1 MKSPERDQFA
11 PGFLFGRRISKVI
24 AGFTKE
30 KYSDINVPTLLLD
43 EGRARRN
50 ISRMANKAASNQVR
64 FRPHFKTHQSAAVGE
79 WFRDVGVA
87 AITVSSVEMARYFA
101 AHGWNDITIAFPVN
115 VREIDKI
122 NRLAQQVRLHL
133 LVENQAAINFLSQR
147 LTEAVGVWI
156 EIDAGYQR
164 SGVRWDDGSTLTSLA
179 QQIMVC
185 DRLTLQGLLTHDG
198 ATYATHSPDAL
209 AAQYGQTIRRL
220 NQARTWLMERGFLG
234 LELSVGD
241 TPACSVLDD
250 LGQIDEMRP
259 GNFVFYD
266 WMQVQI
272 GSCTADD
279 IAVIVAC
286 PVVSIHPERNELILY
301 GGAVHLSKENLRRQ
315 DGQSIF
321 GPVVLLNE
329 EGWSAPLQGVWVRSL
344 SQEHGVVH
352 AEDAAFTEL
361 VRHVEIGGLLGVVP
375 VHSCLTADLLK
386 QYRTLDGELLSM
398 APIPCAVAQA

>member
-43 EGRARRN
+43 EERARRN

-122 NRLAQQVRLHL
+122 NRLAQQVQLHL

-164 SGVRWDDGSTLTSLA
+164 SGVRWDDGSTLMSLA

-321 GPVVLLNE
+321 GAVVLLNE

-352 AEDAAFTEL
+352 VEDAAFTEL
-361 VRHVEIGGLLGVVP
+361 IRHVEVGGLLGIVP

-386 QYRTLDGELLSM
+386 QYRTLDGELFSM

>member
-321 GPVVLLNE
+321 GAVVLLNE

-386 QYRTLDGELLSM
+386 QYRTLDGELFSM

>member
-1 MKSPERDQFA
+1 MKSPERDRFA

-24 AGFTKE
+24 AGFAKE
-30 KYSDINVPTLLLD
+30 KYSDISVPTLLLD

-50 ISRMANKAASNQVR
+50 ISRMADKAATSQVR

-79 WFRDVGVA
+79 WFRNVGVT

-133 LVENQAAINFLSQR
+133 LVENQATVNFLSQR
-147 LTEAVGVWI
+147 LTEAVGIWI

-164 SGVRWDDGSTLTSLA
+164 SGVPWDDGSALATLA
-179 QQIMVC
+179 QQIMAC
-185 DRLTLQGLLTHDG
+185 DRLALQGLLTHDG
-198 ATYATHSPDAL
+198 ATYATHSHDEL

-220 NQARTWLMERGFLG
+220 NQARNWLMERSSLG

-301 GGAVHLSKENLRRQ
+301 GGAVHLSKENLRQQ

-321 GPVVLLNE
+321 GAVVLLNE
-329 EGWSAPLQGVWVRSL
+329 DGWSTPLQGVWVRSL

-352 AEDAAFTEL
+352 AEDAAFAEL
-361 VRHVEIGGLLGVVP
+361 VKHVEVGGLLGVVP

-398 APIPCAVAQA
+398 APIPCAVAQV

>member
-1 MKSPERDQFA
+1 MKSPERDRFA

-30 KYSDINVPTLLLD
+30 KYSDISVPTLLLD

-50 ISRMANKAASNQVR
+50 ISRMADKAASSQVR

-79 WFRDVGVA
+79 WFRDVGVT

-133 LVENQAAINFLSQR
+133 LVENQATVNFLSQR
-147 LTEAVGVWI
+147 LTETVGIWI

-164 SGVRWDDGSTLTSLA
+164 SGVRWDDGSTLATLA
-179 QQIMVC
+179 QQIMAC
-185 DRLTLQGLLTHDG
+185 DRLALQGLLTHDG
-198 ATYATHSPDAL
+198 ATYATHSHDEL

-220 NQARTWLMERGFLG
+220 NQARNWLMERSFLG

-301 GGAVHLSKENLRRQ
+301 GGAVHLSKENLRQ
-315 DGQSIF
+315 Q
-321 GPVVLLNE
+321 
-329 EGWSAPLQGVWVRSL
+329 EGWSMPLQGVWVRSL

-352 AEDAAFTEL
+352 AEDAAFAEL
-361 VRHVEIGGLLGVVP
+361 VKHVEVGGLLGVVP

-386 QYRTLDGELLSM
+386 QYRTLNGELLSM
-398 APIPCAVAQA
+398 APIPCAVAQM

>member
-1 MKSPERDQFA
+1 VIDSLRAF
-11 PGFLFGRRISKVI
+11 FFGRRISKVI
-24 AGFTKE
+24 AEFTKQ
-30 KYSDINVPTLLLD
+30 YSDISVPTLLLD
-43 EGRARRN
+43 TGRARRN
-50 ISRMANKAASNQVR
+50 ITRMADKAAANQVR

-79 WFRDVGVA
+79 WFRDVGVT

-101 AHGWNDITIAFPVN
+101 AYGWSDITIAFPVN

-133 LVENQAAINFLSQR
+133 LVENQAAVNFLTQR
-147 LTEAVGVWI
+147 LTEAVGIWL
-156 EIDAGYQR
+156 EIDAGYHR
-164 SGVRWDDGSTLTSLA
+164 SGVHWDDGSTLAILA
-179 QQIMVC
+179 QQIMAC
-185 DRLTLQGLLTHDG
+185 DRMALQGLLTHDG
-198 ATYATHSPDAL
+198 ATYTTHSHDEL
-209 AAQYGQTIRRL
+209 AAQYGQTVRRL
-220 NQARTWLMERGFLG
+220 DQARAWLMEHSFLG

-241 TPACSVLDD
+241 TPACSILDD

-321 GPVVLLNE
+321 GAVVLLDAH
-329 EGWSAPLQGVWVRSL
+329 GWSAPLQDVWVRSL
-344 SQEHGVVH
+344 SQEHGVVY
-352 AEDAAFTEL
+352 AEDAAFVEL
-361 VRHVEIGGLLGVVP
+361 VKHVEVGGLLGVAP

-386 QYRTLDGELLSM
+386 QYRTLDGEILSM
-398 APIPCAVAQA
+398 APIPCTVAQA